1 VSYQKLQ
8 TVHCSSVWGLFQLF
22 TSRVQEQVCGKVQF
36 LLCRYKFELEHY
48 ILHERKKTCI
58 FRLQKIN
65 VSANDKSIKCH
76 ICGIGFSKKNLIPVR
91 INCVFFVYYLFSLG
105 NCFFIGTRICNAVLR
120 ILVVYPG
127 SKLSPSRVL
136 DLNFLPIRDP

>member
-1 VSYQKLQ
+1 LRCRIKNCRQCTAPPCGVCSNCLHPEYKNKCAERYSFCCVGTNLNWSIIYFMKGKKPVFSGSKKL
-8 TVHCSSVWGLFQLF
+8 
-22 TSRVQEQVCGKVQF
+22 
-36 LLCRYKFELEHY
+36 
-48 ILHERKKTCI
+48 
-58 FRLQKIN
+58 
-65 VSANDKSIKCH
+65 KCH
-76 ICGIGFSKKNLIPVR
+76 ICGIGFSKKNLITVR